1 MARIVST
8 LPSGTRITD
17 YISLGVIT
25 KTFPTKSIHG
35 ALKEAERTSLRN
47 RDLPGACSSLLC
59 VKCQY
64 IGYPILRVNN
74 ANTSVTHAPEVIY
87 FKH

>member
-1 MARIVST
+1 MNDFDVIA
-8 LPSGTRITD
+8 
-17 YISLGVIT
+17 LGL
-25 KTFPTKSIHG
+25 G
-35 ALKEAERTSLRN
+35 
-47 RDLPGACSSLLC
+47 